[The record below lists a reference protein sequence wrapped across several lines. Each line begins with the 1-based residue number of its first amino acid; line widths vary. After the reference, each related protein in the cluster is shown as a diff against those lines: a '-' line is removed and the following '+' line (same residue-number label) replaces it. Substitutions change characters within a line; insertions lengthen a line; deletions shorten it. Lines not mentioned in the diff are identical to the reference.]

1 MTIREAVELV
11 LISSQLKISDNGEIF
26 ILEMGD
32 PIYIKDLA
40 KKMIILSGADEKN
53 IKIQFTGL
61 RKGEKINEELFF
73 KSEQINKTKVKGILS
88 TTSKLFS
95 QKNSDFDKL
104 IELITN
110 KRNKNSLEIF
120 EKMLPEYKKE

>member
-1 MTIREAVELV
+1 MKKI
-11 LISSQLKISDNGEIF
+11 LKFNLLD
-26 ILEMGD
+26 
-32 PIYIKDLA
+32 
-40 KKMIILSGADEKN
+40 
-53 IKIQFTGL
+53 L

-73 KSEQINKTKVKGILS
+73 KSEQINKTNVKGILS

-95 QKNSDFDKL
+95 PKNSDFDKL
-104 IELITN
+104 INNITN